1 MISHKNYVNND
12 NGSCNN
18 CDVKSVLMRKS
29 TEEILEEYSLKF
41 IFLCKKSSSAR
52 KSCNIFFM
60 HPRSDRFLQSY

>member
-1 MISHKNYVNND
+1 MLTTIMTVAIIVMSRVI
-12 NGSCNN
+12 
-18 CDVKSVLMRKS
+18 LMRKS

-52 KSCNIFFM
+52 KSCNIFFI